1 MITRNNALPVL
12 RSANSPVVNA
22 LSPASAILLF
32 FATTWRYSLIYQLL
46 CSSHFSPLHT
56 SLLQHFS
63 PPTPGKGKAKK
74 KKGHANILQTQNSN
88 ITRQHHTLSTTPSRQ
103 ANLLIPSPPKFGN
116 PGPVGGAGGAQ
127 TSLNV
132 LSIPELKS
140 PHSFSPAPC
149 ALASI
154 FFVKVSASFILES
167 EAVVEEVGW
176 ETVVGAAEEGLVVS
190 VERKKTLLVI
200 ALSIRRRVRKDS
212 KDKN

>member
-46 CSSHFSPLHT
+46 CSS
-56 SLLQHFS
+56 HFS

-154 FFVKVSASFILES
+154 FFVKVPASFILES